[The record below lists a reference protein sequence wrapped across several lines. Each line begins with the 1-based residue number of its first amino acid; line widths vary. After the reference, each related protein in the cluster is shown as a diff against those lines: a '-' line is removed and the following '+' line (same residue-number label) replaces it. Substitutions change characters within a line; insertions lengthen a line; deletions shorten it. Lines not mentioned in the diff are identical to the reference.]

1 MSGQPVEAKLGGV
14 VLHNLDAFDAS
25 FDELTAALAAA
36 TGPATARA
44 AHLVE
49 GRVKRKLKL
58 KAHKKGTKTPSAPGE
73 PPSTVTGALARSESV
88 EGPEEIG
95 FGHYV
100 AAVGPTVSYGR
111 IQELGG
117 TAGKG
122 SNLPARPSL
131 FPTVDESGKDIER
144 IASEAWRK
152 VLNEMD
158 RWPGT

>member
-1 MSGQPVEAKLGGV
+1 MSGEPVEARLGGV
-14 VLHNLDAFDAS
+14 ALHNLDAFDAS

-36 TGPATARA
+36 TGPATAKA

-58 KAHKKGTKTPSAPGE
+58 KAHRKGTKTPAAPGE
-73 PPSTVTGALARSESV
+73 PPATVTGMLARSEQV

-100 AAVGPTVSYGR
+100 AAVGPTVIYGR

-117 TAGKG
+117 EAGHG
-122 SNLPARPSL
+122 ATLPARPSL
-131 FPTVDESGKDIER
+131 FPTVDESTDDIGR
-144 IASEAWRK
+144 IASAAWRE

>member
-1 MSGQPVEAKLGGV
+1 MSGEPVEARLGGV
-14 VLHNLDAFDAS
+14 ALHNLDAFDAS
-25 FDELTAALAAA
+25 FDALTDALAAA
-36 TGPATARA
+36 TGPATAKA

-49 GRVKRKLKL
+49 GRVKRKLKR
-58 KAHKKGTKTPSAPGE
+58 KAHKKGEPTNAAPGE
-73 PPSTVTGALARSESV
+73 PPATVTGTLARSERV

-100 AAVGPTVSYGR
+100 AAIGPTVIYGR

-117 TAGKG
+117 KAGRG
-122 SNLPARPSL
+122 ATLPARPSL
-131 FPTVDESGKDIER
+131 FPTMDESGKDIDR
-144 IASEAWRK
+144 IASEAWRA

>member
-1 MSGQPVEAKLGGV
+1 MSGEPVEARLGGV
-14 VLHNLDAFDAS
+14 ALHNLDAFEAS

-44 AHLVE
+44 AHLIE
-49 GRVKRKLKL
+49 GRVKRKLKK
-58 KAHKKGTKTPSAPGE
+58 KAHKKGTPTPSAPGE
-73 PPSTVTGALARSESV
+73 PPATVTGTLARSEQV
-88 EGPEEIG
+88 DGPEEIG

-117 TAGKG
+117 EAGRG
-122 SNLPARPSL
+122 ATLPARPSL
-131 FPTVDESGKDIER
+131 LNTAEESEKDVSR
-144 IASEAWRK
+144 IASEAWRA

-158 RWPGT
+158 RWPGV